1 MAAEEWC
8 FGVRRSSVER
18 LAGCVFSKLAVTGK
32 GVGRIVTNDSL
43 VGRDR
48 MSGEGRVARAVEP
61 QCDVCNWKIGAKGAS
76 CCCWSDYDYLFRRE
90 ERGEMRRGPL
100 AVDFLLPTFVQQC
113 LTASVNRGMM
123 EIGTFRL
130 SFEQGG
136 TLRMLKQ

>member
-1 MAAEEWC
+1 VVTEEWC

-18 LAGCVFSKLAVTGK
+18 LAGCVFSKLAITGK

-61 QCDVCNWKIGAKGAS
+61 QCDVCNWKVGAKGAS

-100 AVDFLLPTFVQQC
+100 AVDFLLPTVVCAAVPDSQGQQRNDGNWC
-113 LTASVNRGMM
+113 LSGSPLNR
-123 EIGTFRL
+123 EAH
-130 SFEQGG
+130 FE
-136 TLRMLKQ
+136 